1 MRTNR
6 ATAPDNLGVLL
17 EKLLREFT
25 VVEVSEELGISYKHA
40 RAVIDF
46 GVAEDKIRVLKH
58 PQDAG
63 STFALYENPRWRREW
78 ITKPW
83 RL

>member
-1 MRTNR
+1 MRTKR
-6 ATAPDNLGVLL
+6 ATAPDKLGTLL
-17 EKLLREFT
+17 ETLARDFT
-25 VVEVSEELGISYKHA
+25 VVDVSNELGLSYKHA

-63 STFALYENPRWRREW
+63 ATFAVYENPSWRKQW

-83 RL
+83 RR